1 MDWRTENGV
10 KATSLLGAV
19 KQAAVEASDTAYF
32 LHVVCPKS
40 AVDNDNVQLFRYY
53 YQQIKIKAK

>member
-1 MDWRTENGV
+1 V